1 MFTAKDISESL
12 LKKITTESNLSYI
25 PAIKWGIDNENTAK
39 EQYVSKMLAT
49 HKNFVCSQAGF
60 VVNPLYPFLGATP
73 DGFVYCDCCG
83 YGVLE
88 IKCPFSVKDSHPLEL
103 QHRKSFLNHQ
113 GLVHTHKYYTQVQ
126 GQLLLC
132 ERQYCDLV
140 VWTTVEFVSF
150 RIYKDIPF
158 TEKLLTK
165 LTKFF
170 VRNLLPELMTHRLLN
185 KEHYDCDNL
194 SEVYCFC
201 HKEEYGKMIQCDN
214 PQCKYVWFHYRCV
227 NLTRAPKGS
236 WYCSECEQ

>member
-1 MFTAKDISESL
+1 M
-12 LKKITTESNLSYI
+12 
-25 PAIKWGIDNENTAK
+25 
-39 EQYVSKMLAT
+39 
-49 HKNFVCSQAGF
+49 
-60 VVNPLYPFLGATP
+60 
-73 DGFVYCDCCG
+73 
-83 YGVLE
+83 LE
-88 IKCPFSVKDSHPLEL
+88 IKCPFSVKDSHPLDL
-103 QHRKSFLNHQ
+103 QRRKSFLNHQ
-113 GLVHTHKYYTQVQ
+113 GLVHTHKYYMQVQ

-132 ERQYCDLV
+132 LLQYCNLV

-236 WYCSECEQ
+236 WYCSE